1 MLSGTILHSS
11 IGLGCGT
18 SDRESHARPHDTLSA
33 KILQPKVVYAMISL
47 NDDRRV
53 KIFESEQDLVLLQQ
67 HLTEVIEGAAFR
79 GSRRS
84 GQFLRYVVDQAIAG
98 HFDCLKERVIG
109 IELFGRSP
117 SYDTGDDAIVRVTAS
132 DVRKRLLQH
141 YGRYGTTSKFRINLP
156 LGSYIPE
163 IAHEPPGNGNGN
175 HEPSASVEVH
185 TTPHDAVAASEPG
198 ADSPELAA
206 AVPISAPVEATPG
219 QSKFSRTWLML
230 ILLVTALNLAIW
242 GVSWKHMDHS
252 PAVPPSI
259 LPWSAFFNSPHAIQL
274 VTSDPDIAEIQ
285 QYVGGE
291 ISTSDYANHHLIPNP
306 DNMTPQVQ
314 HFWSV
319 IMGDDKASFVDT
331 KIAVQIAELAKAHG
345 KQIDVDA
352 ARNIQMSDFQTDD
365 NFILMGSPRSDPW
378 SSLFSNQLDFRFT
391 FDKSAGQEIIQNF
404 HPKPN
409 EAAQY
414 VPTALGGATG
424 QSYAIIALVQNP
436 DQNGLVL
443 LLAGANAEGT
453 EAVGRLIT
461 DMPRFSAALQQCGIS
476 ATGPVQHFELLLKLN
491 TMAGY
496 PNNASV
502 EACHILQNSSAHL

>member
-1 MLSGTILHSS
+1 MLEFSHSGLFMP
-11 IGLGCGT
+11 L
-18 SDRESHARPHDTLSA
+18 
-33 KILQPKVVYAMISL
+33 MSL
-47 NDDRRV
+47 NDERTA
-53 KIFESEQDLVLLQQ
+53 KIADSEEDIAILQQ
-67 HLTEVIEGAAFR
+67 HLNEVIEGTSFR
-79 GSRRS
+79 GSHRS

-117 SYDTGDDAIVRVTAS
+117 SYDTGEDAIVRVTAS

-141 YGRYGTTSKFRINLP
+141 YSRNGITSKFRISLP
-156 LGSYIPE
+156 IGSYVPWISRESPS
-163 IAHEPPGNGNGN
+163 NGNGN
-175 HEPSASVEVH
+175 HEQSTAVEVH
-185 TTPHDAVAASEPG
+185 TTLHDATALSEPG
-198 ADSPELAA
+198 ADSPELATA
-206 AVPISAPVEATPG
+206 IHARAQVQATPG
-219 QSKFSRTWLML
+219 QVKFNRIWLIL

-242 GVSWKHMDHS
+242 GLSWKHTDHVA
-252 PAVPPSI
+252 AVPPSI
-259 LPWSAFFNSPHAIQL
+259 LPWSAFFNSPHAIEL
-274 VTSDPDIAEIQ
+274 ITSDPDIAEIQ

-306 DNMTPQVQ
+306 DNMTPEVQ
-314 HFWSV
+314 HFWGV
-319 IMGDDKASFVDT
+319 IMGDDKASFVDA
-331 KIAVQIAELAKAHG
+331 KIAVQIAELARAHG
-345 KQIDVDA
+345 KQIDMHA
-352 ARNIQMSDFQTDD
+352 ARNIQMSDLQTDD

-378 SSLFSNQLDFRFT
+378 STLFSNQLDFRFT
-391 FDKSAGQEIIQNF
+391 FDKSSGQEIIQNF

-409 EAAQY
+409 EAAQF

-453 EAVGRLIT
+453 EAAGKLIT
-461 DMPRFSAALQQCGIS
+461 DMPRFTAALQKCGIS
-476 ATGPVQHFELLLKLN
+476 AMGPLKHFELLLKLN

-502 EACHILQNSSAHL
+502 EACHTLQNISAHL